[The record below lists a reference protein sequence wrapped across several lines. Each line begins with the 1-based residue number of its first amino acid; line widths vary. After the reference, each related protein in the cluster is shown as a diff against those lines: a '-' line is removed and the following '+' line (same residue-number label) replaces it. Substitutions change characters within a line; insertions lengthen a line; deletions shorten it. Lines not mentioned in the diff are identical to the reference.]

1 MLEQTDTVKKKKM
14 SITATAVLTIICI
27 IAVIAGIVVLLRSM
41 GKEKMTRKRLAELT
55 GIRPNTIGDLYREDV
70 KKIDIQTLNKLCKV
84 FNCEIGELLEY
95 VPDNDEIEV

>member
-1 MLEQTDTVKKKKM
+1 MVRIKLSE
-14 SITATAVLTIICI
+14 L
-27 IAVIAGIVVLLRSM
+27 M

-70 KKIDIQTLNKLCKV
+70 KKIDIQTLNKLCRV

-95 VPDNDEIEV
+95 VPDNDEIEVQYGEK

>member
-1 MLEQTDTVKKKKM
+1 MVRIQLSE
-14 SITATAVLTIICI
+14 L
-27 IAVIAGIVVLLRSM
+27 M
-41 GKEKMTRKRLAELT
+41 GQEKMTRKRLAELT

>member
-1 MLEQTDTVKKKKM
+1 
-14 SITATAVLTIICI
+14 
-27 IAVIAGIVVLLRSM
+27 
-41 GKEKMTRKRLAELT
+41 MTRKRLAELT

>member
-1 MLEQTDTVKKKKM
+1 
-14 SITATAVLTIICI
+14 
-27 IAVIAGIVVLLRSM
+27 M

>member
-1 MLEQTDTVKKKKM
+1 MVRIKLSE
-14 SITATAVLTIICI
+14 L
-27 IAVIAGIVVLLRSM
+27 M